1 MARTESVGTAVG
13 LFAGIGGIELGLKSA
28 GIETELLCEIEP
40 GACAVLEK
48 RFDGVP
54 IHRDIRTL
62 RSLPKVD
69 LVAGGFPCQDL
80 SQAGKTAGIRGSNS
94 GLVGEVFRLL
104 SRKEGPRWLLLE
116 NVPFMLRLGGGHA
129 MRFLTRSLGD
139 LGFRWAYRTVDTM
152 AFGLPQ
158 RRQRVILL
166 ASRTEDPTEV
176 LFHGDAEPSLVEAS
190 HARTYGFYWTE
201 GIRGL
206 GSAQDAVP
214 TLKGGSTIGIPSP
227 PAIWFRR
234 RKGFIGLPELR
245 DAERLQGFPAD
256 WTLPAERVVGRRGF
270 RWKMVGNSVSV
281 PVAKWVAQQLLN
293 PRAFDS
299 SKLVTEQEGGAWPI
313 ACCGYKGKA
322 FSVGVGTWPV
332 KRAFVPLD
340 RFLRYPVTPLSLRA
354 TQGFR
359 KRAEASS
366 LRFPD
371 GFLEAVKLHEERM
384 RKAEEGQRKAFASR
398 S

>member
-1 MARTESVGTAVG
+1 MAKAMKLTAVG
-13 LFAGIGGIELGLKSA
+13 LFAGIGGIELGLKAS
-28 GIETELLCEIEP
+28 GIETELLCEIDP

-62 RSLPKVD
+62 RSLPRVD
-69 LVAGGFPCQDL
+69 LVTAGFPCQDL
-80 SQAGKTAGIRGSNS
+80 SQAGKTAGIRGRNS

-104 SRKEGPRWLLLE
+104 ARKDCPRWLLLE

-129 MRFLTRSLGD
+129 MRFLTRTLDELGY
-139 LGFRWAYRTVDTM
+139 RWAYRTVDTM
-152 AFGLPQ
+152 AFGIPQ
-158 RRQRVILL
+158 RRQRVLLL

-176 LFHGDAEPSLVEAS
+176 LFHGDALPIYAD
-190 HARTYGFYWTE
+190 ATRAKTFGFYWTE

-214 TLKGGSTIGIPSP
+214 TLKGGSTIGIPSS

-234 RKGFIGLPELR
+234 RRGLIAMPDLR

-256 WTLPAERVVGRRGF
+256 WTVPAERVVGRKGF
-270 RWKMVGNSVSV
+270 RWKMVGNAVSV
-281 PVAKWVAQQLLN
+281 PVARWVAHRLLH
-293 PRAFDS
+293 PKPFDATALA
-299 SKLVTEQEGGAWPI
+299 KPHKCGAWPS
-313 ACCGYKGKA
+313 ACFGSNGKV
-322 FSVGVGTWPV
+322 FSVDVGTWPER
-332 KRAFVPLD
+332 KPFVPLD
-340 RFLRYPVTPLSLRA
+340 EFLKYPVTPLSLRA
-354 TQGFR
+354 IQGFR

-371 GFLEAVKLHEERM
+371 GFLEAVKVHEERM
-384 RKAEEGQRKAFASR
+384 RKAEAGKRKPLACR

>member
-1 MARTESVGTAVG
+1 MAKEKTLAAVG
-13 LFAGIGGIELGLKSA
+13 LFAGIGGIELGLKAS

-48 RFDGVP
+48 RFGGVA

-62 RSLPKVD
+62 RSLPRVD
-69 LVAGGFPCQDL
+69 LVTAGFPCQDL
-80 SQAGKTAGIRGSNS
+80 SQAGKTAGIKGRNS

-104 SRKEGPRWLLLE
+104 SRKDCPRWILLE

-129 MRFLTRSLGD
+129 MRFLTDTLED
-139 LGFRWAYRTVDTM
+139 LGFRWAYRTVDAM

-158 RRQRVILL
+158 RRQRVLLL

-176 LFHGDAEPSLVEAS
+176 LFHGDASPVLVDANR
-190 HARTYGFYWTE
+190 AKTFGFYWTE

-214 TLKGGSTIGIPSP
+214 TLKGGSTIGIASP

-234 RKGFIGLPELR
+234 GKGFIGLPDIR

-256 WTLPAERVVGRRGF
+256 WTLPAENALGRKGF
-270 RWKMVGNSVSV
+270 RWKMVGNAVSV
-281 PVAKWVAQQLLN
+281 PVAKWFASRLLN
-293 PRAFDS
+293 PQAFKTS
-299 SKLVTEQEGGAWPI
+299 ELVHPYDGGAWPS
-313 ACCGYKGKA
+313 AGYGLNGKSFA
-322 FSVGVGTWPV
+322 VNVGTWPQR
-332 KRAFVPLD
+332 KPFMPLD
-340 RFLRYPVTPLSLRA
+340 EFLQYPVAPLSLRA
-354 TQGFR
+354 IQGFR

-371 GFLEAVKLHEERM
+371 GFLEAVKVHEERM
-384 RKAEEGQRKAFASR
+384 RKAEAGERKAVGCR